1 MHYRTIT
8 EQYIWQMPDIEYL
21 PLTKPQY
28 NTVAQVL
35 PEEIEEN
42 YQQYP
47 EGYHYPM
54 PFYIALPSLQ
64 NGVLQLSWDPSYDF
78 NAEDIV
84 YTVELARDYQFRQV
98 LYRQEHVVLP
108 VVQAAAPGS
117 GQYFI
122 RVRATNTSGY
132 TQDAFDYY
140 VIDTGKVYGVKCFY
154 IQPDGTVA
162 EDTYEE

>member
-1 MHYRTIT
+1 MTAHYRTIT

-84 YTVELARDYQFRQV
+84 YTVELAGITSSGRCSTGRN
-98 LYRQEHVVLP
+98 HVVLP
-108 VVQAAAPGS
+108 WCRPRLPVQASILS
-117 GQYFI
+117 GCGLLTPPAI
-122 RVRATNTSGY
+122 RRM
-132 TQDAFDYY
+132 
-140 VIDTGKVYGVKCFY
+140 
-154 IQPDGTVA
+154 PWLLRH
-162 EDTYEE
+162 